1 MTVVH
6 PTSASLLRRL
16 LIPGLGYNL
25 EYFIMARYDEIGKG
39 YNSYRKADH
48 RLLKMLIQLLGLPVG
63 SVVADIGA
71 GTGNY
76 TNGLAEYG
84 YKMKA
89 IEPSEEMRNQALFS
103 ENVEYIAGS
112 AESIPLADNSVDGVV
127 STLAI
132 HHFPSMIDAAREMK
146 RICPNGPIVLFT
158 NDPRLGEEF
167 WFKDYFPEI
176 YQWLFSAYPP
186 VEELADLVANVGKW
200 SKSVHRFP
208 LPHDFSDFNMRSGWN
223 RPELYLDPDVRRCMS
238 GFALA
243 SKSEVDDGVERLR
256 GDLESGRWNEKFG
269 ALRERDS
276 YDLGFVFLKFE
287 RCPNS
292 LR

>member
-1 MTVVH
+1 VQIITVV
-6 PTSASLLRRL
+6 S
-16 LIPGLGYNL
+16 
-25 EYFIMARYDEIGKG
+25 YDEIGRG
-39 YNSYRKADH
+39 YNFYRKADV
-48 RLLKMLIQLLGLPVG
+48 RVLKMLIELLGLPVG

-84 YKMKA
+84 YKMNA
-89 IEPSEEMRNQALFS
+89 IEPSGEMRNQALFS

-132 HHFPSMIDAAREMK
+132 HHFPSMIDATREMK
-146 RICPNGPIVLFT
+146 RICANGPIVLFT
-158 NDPRLGEEF
+158 NDPRQGEEF
-167 WFKDYFPEI
+167 WFQDYFPEI
-176 YQWLFSAYPP
+176 YQWLFKAYSP

-243 SKSEVDDGVERLR
+243 SNSEVDEGVERLHR
-256 GDLESGRWNEKFG
+256 DLESGRWDEKYG
-269 ALRERDS
+269 DLRKRDS
-276 YDLGFVFLKFE
+276 YDLGFVFLKF
-287 RCPNS
+287 NTS
-292 LR
+292 HNGIQ